1 MCDTLVAMQSY
12 TSNNSIILGNMQEVK
27 IGLVVKE

>member
-1 MCDTLVAMQSY
+1 MCDTFVAMQNY
-12 TSNNSIILGNMQEVK
+12 TADNSIILGNMQEVK